1 MINFIDKH
9 AEKIIVLGLLVAS
22 LVIAYLLYDNT
33 KLTFVNQHLEA
44 ELVETQ
50 NEFNNQK
57 FINGALQSG
66 QWEEEE

>member
-1 MINFIDKH
+1 MIKFIDKH
-9 AEKIIVLGLLVAS
+9 AEKIILFGLLVAA

-33 KLTFVNQHLEA
+33 KLIFVNQHLES

-50 NEFNNQK
+50 NELNEKK
-57 FINGALQSG
+57 FINGALESG

>member
-33 KLTFVNQHLEA
+33 KLTFVNQHLES

-50 NEFNNQK
+50 NELNKQK
-57 FINGALQSG
+57 FINGALESG
-66 QWEEEE
+66 QWVEEK